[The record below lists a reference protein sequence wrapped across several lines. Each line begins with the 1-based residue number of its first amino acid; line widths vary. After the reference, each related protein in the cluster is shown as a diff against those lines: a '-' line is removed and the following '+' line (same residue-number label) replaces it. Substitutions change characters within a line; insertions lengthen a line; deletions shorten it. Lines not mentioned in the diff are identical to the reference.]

1 MPESLILSEQDIALP
16 EDNKAPSRLE
26 GVIQSI
32 KRFATFSEILR
43 IFGAGIMVAS
53 VSVFLLQGWNDGN
66 DIHRYL
72 KLLAQTGLLAA
83 GGFSLI
89 YLLADRKG
97 ARLFFALALISIP
110 ANFAILGALLYSRF
124 SWIAPQ
130 TTYPGFAMWDLPDA
144 VSIGLVVCGAM
155 VVIISVSLLGFR
167 ILARRSAKFL
177 VPAFLGINAFLLV
190 PVRDSLSVAI
200 MLGLSILIPAWLIK
214 KCSAQDTTLDTFEGK
229 FALAI
234 LFVCPALLLGR
245 NLYLYQVDSLLC
257 LIFSGCSF
265 YIFRQ
270 LYLSKASG
278 SMMCK
283 LYEVLS
289 VAMAYGTAYWGADLI
304 DSLSGGHAMEIVFC
318 AILGVF
324 VVDFAM
330 RASDSRMNQNIIIA
344 TALTITLT
352 LVNYLIAADTAVSAI
367 ICTAAGLSLV
377 YFGML
382 FKDWLVTLI
391 GWFEVAFAVLFGLED
406 VIVFVFSSTWIGLA
420 LVGGFSIIFAA
431 LLDRYGPLIKLSISK
446 WAKSVAISKSENT
459 RGGASLV

>member
-1 MPESLILSEQDIALP
+1 
-16 EDNKAPSRLE
+16 
-26 GVIQSI
+26 
-32 KRFATFSEILR
+32 
-43 IFGAGIMVAS
+43 
-53 VSVFLLQGWNDGN
+53 
-66 DIHRYL
+66 
-72 KLLAQTGLLAA
+72 
-83 GGFSLI
+83 
-89 YLLADRKG
+89 
-97 ARLFFALALISIP
+97 
-110 ANFAILGALLYSRF
+110 
-124 SWIAPQ
+124 
-130 TTYPGFAMWDLPDA
+130 
-144 VSIGLVVCGAM
+144 M

-190 PVRDSLSVAI
+190 PVRDSLWVAI

-214 KCSAQDTTLDTFEGK
+214 RCSAQDSTLSTFEGN
-229 FALAI
+229 FALAL
-234 LFVCPALLLGR
+234 LFVSPALLLGR

-265 YIFRQ
+265 YVFRQ

-304 DSLSGGHAMEIVFC
+304 DSLTGGNTMEIVFS

-344 TALTITLT
+344 TALTIALT
-352 LVNYLIAADTAVSAI
+352 LVNYLIATDTAVSAI

-406 VIVFVFSSTWIGLA
+406 VIVFVFSSTWLGLA
-420 LVGGFSIIFAA
+420 LVGGFSIIFSA

-459 RGGASLV
+459 RGGTSLG